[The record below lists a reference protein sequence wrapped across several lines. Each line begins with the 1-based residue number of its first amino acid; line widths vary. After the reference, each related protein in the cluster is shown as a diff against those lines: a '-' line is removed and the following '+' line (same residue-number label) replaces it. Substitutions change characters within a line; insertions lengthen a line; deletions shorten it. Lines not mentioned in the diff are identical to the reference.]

1 MKFSSRFN
9 PETSSC
15 IVKVSHT
22 APANPAA
29 AAVTVVGDQH
39 FSVLIGPETVEVNQD
54 ADHCVALTA
63 VHQVLQCDLEGVF
76 RLHHVKDLILKR
88 ELNVQKHRPQPLRPH
103 KVLFV
108 CMYLYI
114 LEGDRLLS
122 VQLDLFLNGLKR
134 KKKNAEK

>member
-1 MKFSSRFN
+1 MKFSLRFN

-15 IVKVSHT
+15 IVKVSHA
-22 APANPAA
+22 APANP

-76 RLHHVKDLILKR
+76 RLHHVKDLIL
-88 ELNVQKHRPQPLRPH
+88 
-103 KVLFV
+103 
-108 CMYLYI
+108 YI

-122 VQLDLFLNGLKR
+122 VQLDLFLNGPKEVVEGEDVEVSLILHVQKF
-134 KKKNAEK
+134 KDVL